1 MTHSE
6 KHSSAAAFARLLL
19 LLLLLLLCGAP
30 VLTWF
35 LHISSSGL
43 TIT

>member
-6 KHSSAAAFARLLL
+6 KHSSAAALARLL